1 MVLWDTGVPCI
12 GPWGSGDA
20 DCSTSSVTDGNWHFI
35 ALTYETGQAQLYVDG
50 ALKVT
55 RSGTYATMLTGT
67 IDIGGTI
74 VPSIPYAGLIDEV
87 AIFNRALSANEIGAI
102 YNAGS
107 AGICAVKTIYL
118 PLILRN

>member
-12 GPWGSGDA
+12 SPWGSGAA
-20 DCSTSSVTDGNWHFI
+20 DCSASSVTDGNWHFI
-35 ALTYETGQAQLYVDG
+35 ALTYETEQAQLYVDG

-55 RSGTYATMLTGT
+55 RSRTYATMLTGT
-67 IDIGGTI
+67 IDIGGI
-74 VPSIPYAGLIDEV
+74 IDPPIPYAGLVDEV